1 MLFDALDSYLS
12 AKDEESKLRKQMM
25 AGGDTGDVVAA
36 DAMSFS
42 PADAQKLQNLQA
54 TTNQNFLEHLGTTL
68 GARMLGK
75 TGLDAFGIGQG
86 NQAMQNAMAYQQ
98 YQRPEMMKA
107 GSTQG
112 LHGALNVPGSVGGD
126 DESNLEKAM
135 GIISKM
141 YGAG

>member
-1 MLFDALDSYLS
+1 MA
-12 AKDEESKLRKQMM
+12 

-36 DAMSFS
+36 NSMS
-42 PADAQKLQNLQA
+42 PADAQRLQNLQA
-54 TTNQNFLEHLGTTL
+54 TTQQNFLEHLGTTL
-68 GARMLGK
+68 GARVLGK
-75 TGLDAFGIGQG
+75 TGLDAFGVGQG

-112 LHGALNVPGSVGGD
+112 LHGALNVPGSAGGG
-126 DESNLEKAM
+126 DESNLEKAI
-135 GIISKM
+135 GIFAKM